1 MILSTKQQ
9 FVDCLSMNEDSQYIA
24 IYKSLTLRSVYQP
37 IFDADDNIIG
47 VEALVRIDDA
57 IKGSIRPDQFF
68 QNSQVDFD
76 DKINVER
83 LSRVIHIRNFARSQY
98 RHLKLFLNVLPSAGE
113 YFALENIDSSLLTQR
128 LKALNIENSQL
139 VMEVVELDASN
150 EDNLKLAMEKLSEC
164 DFNIAV
170 DDFGVNASNRHR
182 VERLKPDIVKL
193 DRSIL
198 ISYMT
203 GDQFPLLS
211 AVKLAK
217 NLGAKVVVEG
227 IETQQH
233 LDAMRSLNID
243 LYQGYFLAL
252 PEPLPAIY
260 DDVTN
265 NFSSLGDPSVVYR
278 QSYR

>member
-9 FVDCLSMNEDSQYIA
+9 FVDCLSMNEDSQYIGT
-24 IYKSLTLRSVYQP
+24 YKSLTLYSVYQP

-47 VEALVRIDDA
+47 VEALVRIEDSV
-57 IKGSIRPDQFF
+57 KGTIRPDQFF
-68 QNSQVDFD
+68 QSHQIDFD

-98 RHLKLFLNVLPSAGE
+98 RHLNLFLNVLPSAGE
-113 YFALENIDSSLLTQR
+113 YFALENIDSSLLSQR

-150 EDNLKLAMEKLSEC
+150 EDHLKLAMKKLSEC

-170 DDFGVNASNRHR
+170 DDFGVNASNRQR

-193 DRSIL
+193 DRSLL

-217 NLGAKVVVEG
+217 NLSAKVVVEG

-233 LDAMRSLNID
+233 LDAMRSLDID
-243 LYQGYFLAL
+243 FFQGYFLAL

-260 DDVTN
+260 DDETN
-265 NFSSLGDPSVVYR
+265 NFSSLGDPSIVYR

>member
-9 FVDCLSMNEDSQYIA
+9 FVDCLSMNEDSQYIG
-24 IYKSLTLRSVYQP
+24 IYKSLTLYSVYQP

-47 VEALVRIDDA
+47 VEALVRIEDSV
-57 IKGSIRPDQFF
+57 KGTIRPDQFF
-68 QNSQVDFD
+68 QSHQIDFD

-98 RHLKLFLNVLPSAGE
+98 RHLNLFLNVLPSAGE
-113 YFALENIDSSLLTQR
+113 YLALEKIDSSLLSQR

-150 EDNLKLAMEKLSEC
+150 EDHLKLAMKKLSEC

-170 DDFGVNASNRHR
+170 DDFGVNASNRQR

-193 DRSIL
+193 DRSLL

-217 NLGAKVVVEG
+217 NLSAKVVVEG

-233 LDAMRSLNID
+233 LDAMRSLDID
-243 LYQGYFLAL
+243 FFQGYFLAL

-260 DDVTN
+260 DDETN
-265 NFSSLGDPSVVYR
+265 NFSSLGDPSIVYR
-278 QSYR
+278 QSYL